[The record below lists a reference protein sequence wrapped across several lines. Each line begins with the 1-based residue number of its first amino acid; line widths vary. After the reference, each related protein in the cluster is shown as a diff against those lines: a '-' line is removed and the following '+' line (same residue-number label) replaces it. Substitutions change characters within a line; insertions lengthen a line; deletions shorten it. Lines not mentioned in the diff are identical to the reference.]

1 MQSRLLILLALCP
14 SSCAFQLVGFNR
26 LQNVHTSGSNRM
38 RYMQPSSAI
47 ENDEV
52 KARSRRLAQD
62 KFSNDKRVPR
72 TELLAATLDSV
83 VDVDNNNHVAS
94 LWGGFD
100 IPMPGPNTVEAAT
113 KVLSASLLITGN
125 TVGSSMFVL
134 PEAVGGVG
142 LINGSVLF
150 LGMINSTLT
159 LHVFLRTTQHVLT
172 LLNLHSSTG
181 LYLYN
186 LISGLLLADVAI
198 KLHESS
204 ECEVPASFKDFA
216 DAAMKSETAGN
227 AIGAASLLINSCF
240 LAFGISHAGHLVANT
255 LSGFGLEPTMVA
267 AGFSFILA
275 TASCTQ
281 TNHGLEKI
289 ANVAVMVLFS
299 SFASLLLPSLANVSD
314 PLGTILAPG
323 TNPEGFAPAAVAAIP
338 LILSSLTYQN
348 IVPSITKL
356 LDFDRTKST
365 TAIALGSFLP
375 MAVYIAWCFA
385 ALGGGLDNLTASGT
399 GGAAFTAFSASALIG
414 SCVACIMSLAEEYES
429 IISNAF
435 SREQYCSVNDKF
447 SIPAVTMA
455 VAPPAAVVVGTGCSD
470 LTCTLHFCGAFVTPF
485 LYGLLPVILFQTI
498 SKKDGEMAS
507 YPSLGSTILAGGA
520 VGCIGQEII
529 HDISQ
534 MIA

>member
-1 MQSRLLILLALCP
+1 MPRKVITYPTTKLTMKKSGLLLLASC
-14 SSCAFQLVGFNR
+14 SSSSAFQQVVNSNR
-26 LQNVHTSGSNRM
+26 LQNGNVPLSGNRIPQAV
-38 RYMQPSSAI
+38 RYMQPSSI
-47 ENDEV
+47 EISDDV
-52 KARSRRLAQD
+52 KGRSRRLGNQAE
-62 KFSNDKRVPR
+62 KSFKSSSGDKRVPR

-83 VDVDNNNHVAS
+83 EDVDNTVAS
-94 LWGGFD
+94 LLGRFE
-100 IPMPGPNTVEAAT
+100 IPTPGPNTVEAAT

-134 PEAVGGVG
+134 PDAVGGVG
-142 LINGSVLF
+142 LMNGSALF
-150 LGMINSTLT
+150 I
-159 LHVFLRTTQHVLT
+159 
-172 LLNLHSSTG
+172 G

-186 LISGLLLADVAI
+186 LISGFLLADVAI

-216 DAAMKSETAGN
+216 DAAMKSEAAGN

-255 LSGFGLEPTMVA
+255 LPGFGLEPTMVA
-267 AGFSFILA
+267 AGFATILA
-275 TASCTQ
+275 IASFTQ

-299 SFASLLLPSLANVSD
+299 SFASLLLPSLANVAD
-314 PLGTILAPG
+314 PMGTLLAPG
-323 TNPEGFAPAAVAAIP
+323 TNPEGFGPAASAAIP

-356 LDFDRTKST
+356 LDFDRTKSSV
-365 TAIALGSFLP
+365 AIALGSFLP
-375 MAVYIAWCFA
+375 VAVYIAWCFA
-385 ALGGGLDNLTASGT
+385 ALGGGLDNSTTSGA

-429 IISNAF
+429 IISSAF
-435 SREQYCSVNDKF
+435 SSDQYCSVKDKF

-455 VAPPAAVVVGTGCSD
+455 VAPPAAVVLATGCSD
-470 LTCTLHFCGAFVTPF
+470 LTCALHFCGAFVTPF
-485 LYGLLPVILFQTI
+485 LYGLLPIMLFQTI
-498 SKKDGEMAS
+498 TKKDGEIAS
-507 YPSLGSTILAGGA
+507 SPSLMSTILAGGA
-520 VGCIGQEII
+520 VGFIGQEII

>member
-150 LGMINSTLT
+150 L
-159 LHVFLRTTQHVLT
+159 
-172 LLNLHSSTG
+172 G